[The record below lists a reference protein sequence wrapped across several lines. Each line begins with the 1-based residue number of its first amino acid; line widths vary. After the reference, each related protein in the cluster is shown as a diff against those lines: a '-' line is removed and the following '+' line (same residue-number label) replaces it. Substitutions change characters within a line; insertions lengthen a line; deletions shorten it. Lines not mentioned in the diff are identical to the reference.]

1 MSAKLTQKHENK
13 EERAK
18 NPSKDLPPHIFCVPL
33 VVPGAGKKSFRHR
46 HFVPITSGLSIK
58 KHFSAISF
66 AGSDN

>member
-1 MSAKLTQKHENK
+1 V
-13 EERAK
+13 K
-18 NPSKDLPPHIFCVPL
+18 NPSKDLPPYIFCVPL